1 MFNTLNH
8 LACQIL
14 NTGEIV
20 ITSLSNTYQNLALTA
35 DNYGDIYLLKVLDLV
50 KENKSKADLL
60 SIQSFELKE
69 FKWN

>member
-50 KENKSKADLL
+50 KENKSKAD
-60 SIQSFELKE
+60 
-69 FKWN
+69 